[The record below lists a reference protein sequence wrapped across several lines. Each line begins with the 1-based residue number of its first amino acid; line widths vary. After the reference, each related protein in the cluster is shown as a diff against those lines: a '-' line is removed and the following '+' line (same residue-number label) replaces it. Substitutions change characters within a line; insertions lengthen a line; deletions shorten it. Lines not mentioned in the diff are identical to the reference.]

1 MKTILL
7 IKNYC
12 KPNSLLGNIGHGY
25 ITSSTFA
32 KTHKVSFIK
41 LEFLTRLKRG
51 PNRNS
56 KAERKQELRH
66 ENKRPLR
73 PTPTWLCFA
82 WPPAQFRALT
92 VKTSH
97 VLGFAIGVRSSSFR
111 FQTFLQSGENDRLVL
126 KSWFKSWTG
135 CLVVGFSSESFWSS
149 SYIQDH
155 SYCVKNQATLFKLVG
170 NSGDEK
176 KTSSRRF
183 QLWNWN
189 WRQPNV
195 EIMNRRKCEEVVG
208 QLFVSCRPRFSPF
221 FGRNLR
227 KP

>member
-25 ITSSTFA
+25 ITSCTFA
-32 KTHKVSFIK
+32 KTHKLWFIK
-41 LEFLTRLKRG
+41 LGNFTRLKRG

-73 PTPTWLCFA
+73 PTRLCFA

-97 VLGFAIGVRSSSFR
+97 ILGFAIGARSSSFR
-111 FQTFLQSGENDRLVL
+111 FQTFLQNGENDRMVKLW
-126 KSWFKSWTG
+126 SWFESWTG

-155 SYCVKNQATLFKLVG
+155 SYCVKHHVTLFKLTG
-170 NSGDEK
+170 NSGKEK
-176 KTSSRRF
+176 KPLWEGFSFEIEIEGSRM
-183 QLWNWN
+183 L
-189 WRQPNV
+189 
-195 EIMNRRKCEEVVG
+195 K
-208 QLFVSCRPRFSPF
+208 
-221 FGRNLR
+221 
-227 KP
+227 